1 MKNRLFAGCIWA
13 VVLAGL
19 FVHLRDPLIEW
30 LHSSDSAAAKE
41 LLEKGYSTNLMEFG
55 NALHDFLIFFR
66 RCSRS
71 LIEVNFGW
79 IMGS

>member
-41 LLEKGYSTNLMEFG
+41 LLEKGYSTNLMELGMRFMTS
-55 NALHDFLIFFR
+55 FFR
-66 RCSRS
+66 DLRLDLRDA
-71 LIEVNFGW
+71 
-79 IMGS
+79 